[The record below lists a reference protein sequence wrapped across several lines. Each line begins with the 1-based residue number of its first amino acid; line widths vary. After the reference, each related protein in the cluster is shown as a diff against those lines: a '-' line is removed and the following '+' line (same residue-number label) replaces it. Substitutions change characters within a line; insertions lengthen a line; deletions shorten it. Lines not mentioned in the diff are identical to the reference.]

1 MPRVV
6 TCLLEHYGKILILRR
21 SEQVGTYR
29 GLWGGVAGFV
39 EENEDPLETAIKEI
53 EEEIGIKK
61 EDIKL
66 IKRGNPVSFTDVYE
80 GKKFDWTIFP
90 FLFSIETIEN
100 IQINWEH
107 SEHQWIVPSEIEN
120 FETVPRFKEIVLKFF
135 K

>member
-39 EENEDPLETAIKEI
+39 EENEDPFETAVKEI
-53 EEEIGIKK
+53 KEEIGINK

-66 IKRGNPVSFTDVYE
+66 IKRGNLFSFTDVYN
-80 GKKFDWTIFP
+80 GKKFDWTVYP
-90 FLFSIETIEN
+90 FLFTIESKEK

-107 SEHQWIVPSEIEN
+107 LEHQWIVPSEIEN
-120 FETVPRFKEIVLKFF
+120 FDTVPRFKEIVLKFF